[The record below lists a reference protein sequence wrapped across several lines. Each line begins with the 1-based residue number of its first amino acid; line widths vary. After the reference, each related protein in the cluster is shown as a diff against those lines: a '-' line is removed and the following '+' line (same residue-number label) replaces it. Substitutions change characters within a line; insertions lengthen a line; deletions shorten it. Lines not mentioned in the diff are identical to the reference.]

1 MASSDG
7 TGPQDAEACRAGLH
21 DVEIVVLDV
30 LGTLVDEPG
39 GLRAAIREAAPTC
52 DEPAVDEL
60 FAAWTRHR
68 DREQGRIARGV
79 RAYVSTDV
87 IDREAAET
95 VADHAGLADPAT
107 VHRLATAARRPS
119 PWPDTVAALE
129 RLAGRL
135 PVTGLSDASHATL
148 MRLSADAGLRWHL
161 ALSGEAVRAYKP
173 APEVY
178 RLALRAAGC
187 RPDRVLMVAA
197 HAWDL
202 RAARASGMRTAYVRR
217 PVGEAPAADEDV
229 DGRFADLDEL
239 ATALGAR

>member
-1 MASSDG
+1 MVAHDSAS
-7 TGPQDAEACRAGLH
+7 QDAAARTVGLQG
-21 DVEIVVLDV
+21 VEVVVLDV

-39 GLRAAIREAAPTC
+39 GLRAAIREAAPGR

-68 DREQGRIARGV
+68 DREQGRVARGE
-79 RAYVSTDV
+79 RAYASTDV
-87 IDREAAET
+87 IDREAAEE
-95 VADHAGLADPAT
+95 VADRAGLTDPAA
-107 VHRLATAARRPS
+107 VDRLATAARRLS

-135 PVTGLSDASHATL
+135 PVLALSDASHATL
-148 MRLSADAGLRWHL
+148 MRLGAHAGLRWHL

-173 APEVY
+173 AREVY
-178 RLALRAAGC
+178 RLALDAAGS

-197 HAWDL
+197 HGWDL
-202 RAARASGMRTAYVRR
+202 RAARACGLRTAWVRR
-217 PVGEAPAADEDV
+217 PVGAAPTAGDDV
-229 DGRFADLDEL
+229 DSRFDGLDEL